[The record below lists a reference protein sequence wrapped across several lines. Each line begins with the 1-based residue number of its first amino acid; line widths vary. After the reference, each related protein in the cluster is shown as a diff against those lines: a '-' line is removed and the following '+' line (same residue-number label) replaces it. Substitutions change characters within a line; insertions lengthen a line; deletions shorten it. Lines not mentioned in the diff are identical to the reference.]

1 MFDLVVSV
9 AERKQFLY
17 TPPKADTACYNVF
30 RWISSADAL

>member
-1 MFDLVVSV
+1 LFDQVVSV
-9 AERKQFLY
+9 AELKQFLY